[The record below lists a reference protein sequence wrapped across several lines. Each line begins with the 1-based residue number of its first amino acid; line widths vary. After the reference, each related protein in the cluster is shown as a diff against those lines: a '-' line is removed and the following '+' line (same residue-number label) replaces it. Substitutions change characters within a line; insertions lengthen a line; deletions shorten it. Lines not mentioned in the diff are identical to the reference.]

1 MEKRIK
7 ITDEWRDAESDP
19 YRKLMEQ
26 LVREDELA
34 GIIITTIQK
43 DGNKLILGTRTCKGG
58 DNHLP
63 LPLLG
68 ECAAKGIIEA
78 IRILQG
84 SN

>member
-1 MEKRIK
+1 MEKHIK

-43 DGNKLILGTRTCKGG
+43 DGNKLILGTRTCKGD

-63 LPLLG
+63 LPLFG